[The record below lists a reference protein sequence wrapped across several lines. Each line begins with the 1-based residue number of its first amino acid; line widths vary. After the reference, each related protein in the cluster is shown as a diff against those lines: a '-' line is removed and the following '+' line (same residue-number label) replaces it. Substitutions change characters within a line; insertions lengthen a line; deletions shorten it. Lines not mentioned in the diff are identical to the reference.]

1 MKFITDRNLGKLARW
16 LRALGYDT
24 AYHGGNADRAFLRK
38 AQSEGRVALSRT
50 RALAQKQFGGTLLI
64 LAADQAADQLQEV
77 LRAFSLQPE
86 RERFFSRCL
95 RCNER
100 LVGVPKEEVRGR
112 VPVYTFDTQEA
123 FRVCPIC
130 QSIFWPG
137 THRKRA
143 EDLFR
148 KRIPKDRP

>member
-24 AYHGGNADRAFLRK
+24 VYHGEDADRAFLRK

-50 RALAQKQFGGTLLI
+50 RALAKRQFTGTMLI
-64 LAADQAADQLQEV
+64 LTADQAADQLEEV
-77 LRAFSLQPE
+77 LRTFSLQPD
-86 RERFFSRCL
+86 REQFFCRCL
-95 RCNER
+95 RCNEP
-100 LVGVPKEEVRGR
+100 LVGIPKEEVRGR
-112 VPVYTFDTQEA
+112 VPVYTFETQEA
-123 FRVCPIC
+123 FRICPVC

-137 THRKRA
+137 THRTRA